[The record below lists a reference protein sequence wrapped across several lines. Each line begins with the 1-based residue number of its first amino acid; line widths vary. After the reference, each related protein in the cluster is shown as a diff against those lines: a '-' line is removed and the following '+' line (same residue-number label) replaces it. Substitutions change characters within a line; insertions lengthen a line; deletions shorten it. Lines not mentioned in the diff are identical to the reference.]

1 MIFLKYARIWLK
13 SQLIYKWSFLLLSIG
28 QFFVPFFVFIGL
40 VLMFARFEM
49 ISGWEF
55 REVAL
60 IFGTTHMAFA
70 ITECL
75 VRGFDS
81 FSSLVVSGDFD
92 RLLLRPLPT
101 AIQVLGSRFEFT
113 RIGRLI
119 QGMIVL
125 GYALI
130 SGNID
135 WTFLKIICLIGMILG
150 GVFIYTGLMIIF
162 ATLSFW
168 TIEGLEISSIFTD
181 GGREM
186 SQYPLVIY
194 AKPIRKFFTYVVP
207 FAVVNYLPLMYL
219 LGREGY
225 THPIYALI
233 PFSAVFFLIP
243 SIVVWNIGV
252 KHYQSTGS

>member
-1 MIFLKYARIWLK
+1 MIFFKYARIWLK

-40 VLMFARFEM
+40 VLMFSRFETL
-49 ISGWEF
+49 SGWAF
-55 REVAL
+55 QEVAL

-81 FSSLVVSGDFD
+81 FSTLVVSGDFD

-101 AIQVLGSRFEFT
+101 AIQVLGSKFEFT

-125 GYALI
+125 GYALVMGDI
-130 SGNID
+130 T
-135 WTFLKIICLIGMILG
+135 WTPLKIICLLGMILG
-150 GVFIYTGLMIIF
+150 GIAIYSGLMIIF
-162 ATLSFW
+162 ATMSFW
-168 TIEGLEISSIFTD
+168 TIEGLEIANIFTD

-194 AKPIRKFFTYVVP
+194 ARPIRKFFTYVVP
-207 FAVVNYLPLMYL
+207 FAVVNYVPLMYL
-219 LGREGY
+219 LGRDGY
-225 THPIYALI
+225 TQPFNAFI
-233 PFSAVFFLIP
+233 PFLAILFLIP
-243 SIVVWNIGV
+243 SIALWNIGV
-252 KHYQSTGS
+252 KHYKSTGS